1 LLPVEERGGDW
12 KRDERRRASGGVGVV
27 ESLWKKFEGGVREVR
42 IVKRM
47 RGVLKV
53 GGGVTWL

>member
-12 KRDERRRASGGVGVV
+12 KRDKRRRALGGVGIIK
-27 ESLWKKFEGGVREVR
+27 SLRKKFEGGVREVR

-47 RGVLKV
+47 KGVLKV